1 MMFKYSFKRILSNK
15 IISILFILALCFT
28 ISVSM
33 LSINISSQIEES
45 FYSMDKKYDVLVGN
59 KGSDT
64 ALIMSS
70 LFLSE
75 DPLGT
80 IPYSTY
86 EILKEKDYK
95 KVVPI
100 SIADNYRNSRI
111 VGSTPL
117 LLEDYKIKE
126 GRLFENEFEIVL
138 GYDVAKNYNL
148 NIGDTLVSS
157 HGIGSTSHSHEST
170 PYTVVGI
177 LDKTLTSYDSACF
190 TNLESIWHSHEH
202 QHIKDIHNE
211 QDTISTF
218 VDHHDV
224 NHNHVEEDTNHTIEH
239 THDDLDICA
248 VLIKTGNIS
257 KISEIELL
265 FKNYD
270 DIQTVNTT
278 MVLRKIMN
286 NIDFSKQI
294 ANILCYIIIG
304 LSILLVIIMSFL
316 MLNSL
321 NKDIDNLE
329 FIGMKD
335 IKIIMYVCYQII
347 ILFLIALSI
356 SLLLDRSVIYIASN
370 IASKMGLIFNTSK
383 FYIKELYIVL
393 FVFIF
398 TIVPGIIY
406 SKLKL
411 NKGE

>member
-1 MMFKYSFKRILSNK
+1 MFKYSLKRIWSNK
-15 IISILFILALCFT
+15 IISILFIIALCFT

-45 FYSMDKKYDVLVGN
+45 FYSMDKKYDVVVGN

-64 ALIMSS
+64 GLIMSS

-126 GRLFENEFEIVL
+126 GRLFEKEFEIVL
-138 GYDVAKNYNL
+138 GYDVAKSYNL
-148 NIGDTLVSS
+148 HIGDTLVSS

-177 LDKTLTSYDSACF
+177 LDKTLTSYDSTCF
-190 TNLESIWHSHEH
+190 TNLESIWYSHEH
-202 QHIKDIHNE
+202 QHIEDGHDE
-211 QDTISTF
+211 HGTDATLT
-218 VDHHDV
+218 DHHDIS
-224 NHNHVEEDTNHTIEH
+224 HNHIEEDINHTMEH
-239 THDDLDICA
+239 IYDDLDICA

-257 KISEIELL
+257 KISEIESI
-265 FKNYD
+265 FADSD
-270 DIQTVNTT
+270 DIQAVNTT
-278 MVLRKIMN
+278 MILRKIMN
-286 NIDFSKQI
+286 NVDFSKQI
-294 ANILCYIIIG
+294 ANVLCFIIII

-329 FIGMKD
+329 FIGIKD

-356 SLLLDRSVIYIASN
+356 SLLLDRSILYIASN
-370 IASKMGLIFNTSK
+370 IASKMGLIFDTSK
-383 FYIKELYIVL
+383 FYTEELYIIL

-398 TIVPGIIY
+398 TTVPGIIY